1 MDMKKPIVLR
11 GRAAKMPEKTTIN
24 LAKKESNGFSIQGV
38 LIGCAVIVLLACAVA
53 KFAVI
58 DQFARLSRAEAD
70 YEAVHSQYVEVESL
84 VEEYPEVQVEYQKY
98 NRTWM
103 YVTDDDGNTYKLVDR
118 MNILDIVEE
127 KMMNAGTLSRVVIED
142 NKMNVVLTGA
152 SLSQVAPVIED
163 VRSLELVDSVTLN
176 MAEAEQTSQEV
187 VEYHITVVF
196 KSDVQEK

>member
-1 MDMKKPIVLR
+1 
-11 GRAAKMPEKTTIN
+11 
-24 LAKKESNGFSIQGV
+24 
-38 LIGCAVIVLLACAVA
+38 
-53 KFAVI
+53 
-58 DQFARLSRAEAD
+58 
-70 YEAVHSQYVEVESL
+70 
-84 VEEYPEVQVEYQKY
+84 
-98 NRTWM
+98 M

-187 VEYHITVVF
+187 VEYQITVVF